1 MSNRTTS
8 RLTTMETKSSPQMK
22 TPSRRDSAAETISP
36 ASAISSESAK
46 SSGHLIQGQFEQLS
60 SPTGG
65 ASIQWPK
72 LKKVHKEVN
81 HEVEKEPLPWLKR
94 PLRRVH
100 KEENISQQAQ
110 EQKAADVESWRSQL
124 RKVAAAEAESAEG
137 HNTHHIDRKRADSCV
152 SCGDDSPSP
161 HVPAHGRSSAS
172 NAVTASL
179 HEVDITDQVAQ
190 EDQAYAMRHKRLEE
204 MKKSIS
210 QRSSSRNSTT
220 VKIESKTVSQVSRT
234 LEANHSTSETFKV
247 EEASANNS
255 AEPVERLSR
264 SLDNKVEV
272 FSPLP
277 IMPPNHTCSWKERY
291 LNLTAEVRQLKAEIV
306 SRERRDTPGHVDV
319 GVNVSQDDDYE
330 PGVEGLTIVMHL
342 RGKDDLIIN
351 TDLRHAS
358 SGL

>member
-1 MSNRTTS
+1 
-8 RLTTMETKSSPQMK
+8 MK
-22 TPSRRDSAAETISP
+22 TSSRRDSAAETISP
-36 ASAISSESAK
+36 ASAVSSESAK
-46 SSGHLIQGQFEQLS
+46 STDHLMRQFDQLS
-60 SPTGG
+60 SPIGG

-72 LKKVHKEVN
+72 LKKVHKEAN
-81 HEVEKEPLPWLKR
+81 REVQKEPLPWLKR

-124 RKVAAAEAESAEG
+124 RKVAAAEAEFSEG
-137 HNTHHIDRKRADSCV
+137 HNTHHFDRKRPDSCV
-152 SCGDDSPSP
+152 SCGHDAPSPP
-161 HVPAHGRSSAS
+161 HVPADGGKSAS
-172 NAVTASL
+172 NAVKASL
-179 HEVDITDQVAQ
+179 EEIDSADQVAQ
-190 EDQAYAMRHKRLEE
+190 EDQAYAMRHRRLEE

-210 QRSSSRNSTT
+210 QRSSSRTSTT
-220 VKIESKTVSQVSRT
+220 TKIESKTVSQVSRT
-234 LEANHSTSETFKV
+234 LEATHSTSETFEV
-247 EEASANNS
+247 EDASANGS

-264 SLDNKVEV
+264 SLDNEVEV

-291 LNLTAEVRQLKAEIV
+291 HDLKAEVRELKAEIV
-306 SRERRDTPGHVDV
+306 SRERSDTPGHVDV

-330 PGVEGLTIVMHL
+330 LGVEGLTIVLHL

-351 TDLRHAS
+351 TDLTHAS

>member
-1 MSNRTTS
+1 
-8 RLTTMETKSSPQMK
+8 METKSSPQMK
-22 TPSRRDSAAETISP
+22 TPSSRDSAAKTISP
-36 ASAISSESAK
+36 ASAISSESVK
-46 SSGHLIQGQFEQLS
+46 SSSYLVQGQFEQLS

-72 LKKVHKEVN
+72 LKKVHKEAN
-81 HEVEKEPLPWLKR
+81 HEVQKEPLPWLKR

-100 KEENISQQAQ
+100 KEENISQQAE

-137 HNTHHIDRKRADSCV
+137 HGTHHADRKRADSCV
-152 SCGDDSPSP
+152 SCGHDTPSP
-161 HVPAHGRSSAS
+161 RVPADGRNSTS
-172 NAVTASL
+172 NAVKASL
-179 HEVDITDQVAQ
+179 EEIGRTEQVAQ

-210 QRSSSRNSTT
+210 QRSSSRISTT
-220 VKIESKTVSQVSRT
+220 TKTESKTVSQVTRS
-234 LEANHSTSETFKV
+234 LEATHSTSETFEV
-247 EEASANNS
+247 EDASAKGS
-255 AEPVERLSR
+255 VELVERLSR
-264 SLDNKVEV
+264 SLDDEVEV

-291 LNLTAEVRQLKAEIV
+291 LNLTAEVRELKAEIV
-306 SRERRDTPGHVDV
+306 SRERRDTPGHADV

-330 PGVEGLTIVMHL
+330 LGVEGLTIVMHL

-351 TDLRHAS
+351 TDLTHAS